1 MTLEEMS
8 LSKPNQ
14 SESLN
19 SGSSLH
25 EWSQFERHHFLTA
38 LPSVDIVSFEGLK
51 PEISERIFELI
62 SEGLAKENIM
72 KTPQEDQC
80 LYQQYKANF
89 EDNKYDGRLA
99 EHRWE
104 AIARNLEARGFQRR
118 TRVACASHWAIQ
130 EEYVEEEAQRDL
142 DIVLT
147 EAQQDELEVAYKIN
161 KHPDNETEAALA
173 EKVELLPHE
182 VKTWFEKKNGRS
194 ESVRSTG
201 HSRKRQRQTSP
212 HNDNFHSASP
222 VIASRTNH
230 TTTSFAMN
238 PMATPFTMKPIK

>member
-1 MTLEEMS
+1 MITKLFRNYNTCSSNHVNRHVSIHRLSCYRQQLMLLPHNHLFAILSTTMVIFSFFSTNHEYSGVGKCIILFREGSAIGSIWDSCRITYSSRRMTLEEMS

-118 TRVACASHWAIQ
+118 TRVACASHWA
-130 EEYVEEEAQRDL
+130 
-142 DIVLT
+142 
-147 EAQQDELEVAYKIN
+147 
-161 KHPDNETEAALA
+161 
-173 EKVELLPHE
+173 
-182 VKTWFEKKNGRS
+182 VKRN
-194 ESVRSTG
+194 
-201 HSRKRQRQTSP
+201 
-212 HNDNFHSASP
+212 
-222 VIASRTNH
+222 
-230 TTTSFAMN
+230 
-238 PMATPFTMKPIK
+238 